1 MITSSSNPQI
11 RRVIQLNTKARAR
24 RDEACF
30 PAEGI
35 RIFREIPA
43 ELRRQVYVS
52 ATFMQDP
59 AHRRLLLDEGV
70 ALPTEVGNTDDSG
83 RKMQCTAEM
92 VDDRIF
98 RQMCDTQTPQGI
110 LTIASI
116 PTYSRE
122 QLLTGSGKK
131 IAKNIDEKH
140 PEKRDS
146 GLYEENEAPLVLV
159 LEDLQDPGNVG
170 TIIRTAEGAGVTGV
184 FMSGR
189 TADCFQPKVVRSTMG
204 SIFRVPIRREASL
217 PELMNWLKERGVRS
231 FAAHLSGK
239 NSYVKEDYRGG
250 TAFLIGNEGNG
261 LSDELTACADVRI
274 RIPMEGKVESL
285 NAAVAAALLM
295 YEAHAQRHD

>member
-11 RRVIQLNTKARAR
+11 KRVTQLNTKARAR

-52 ATFMQDP
+52 ASFLQDP
-59 AHRRLLLDEGV
+59 AHRRLLLEEGV
-70 ALPTEVGNTDDSG
+70 ALPPEAADASGNDHDG
-83 RKMQCTAEM
+83 KMPCTAEM

-110 LTIASI
+110 LTIAAI

-122 QLLTGSGKK
+122 QLLGH
-131 IAKNIDEKH
+131 D
-140 PEKRDS
+140 
-146 GLYEENEAPLVLV
+146 APLVLV

-204 SIFRVPIRREASL
+204 SIFRVPVRREASL